1 LPGSASGNDK
11 PSGKKTAEAIQQ
23 EVAAEIARLLE
34 LAFADRHRQGVDLEA
49 MEMAIRAAM
58 HQAGASVL
66 EKLLNAP
73 ISPESEVDCRCGQKA
88 RLHQMRPKQILTA
101 LGRIRIERAYYV
113 CSHCQHGQSPLD
125 RQLDVEGTEY
135 SPAVR
140 RMMSIVG
147 SEAPFDQ
154 GRQQLADLAGLEVTA
169 KAVERQAEI
178 IGQDIAN
185 RDRIRIESAVQ
196 LELPQVRIDEIAV
209 MYVEMDGTGIPVVKA
224 ETEGRQGK
232 IDGQPAHPREVKL
245 GCIFT
250 QTGID
255 DQGRPV
261 RDEDSTSYTG
271 AIETAEQ
278 FGRRIYREALDR
290 GWDRAKMKVVL
301 GDGAPWIWNIADEQ
315 FPDAIQILD
324 LYHARQHLWEL
335 AAKLYPANE
344 KQRKAWASR
353 LEKKLDQGKVETVV
367 KTMRS
372 VATSSETLAE
382 LIKNEAVF
390 FERNAERMHY
400 ARFRSQN
407 LFVGSGVVE
416 AGCKTVIGRRLKMSG
431 MFWTVRGANSII
443 ALRCNRFSGKFADYW
458 ESRAA

>member
-1 LPGSASGNDK
+1 
-11 PSGKKTAEAIQQ
+11 
-23 EVAAEIARLLE
+23 
-34 LAFADRHRQGVDLEA
+34 
-49 MEMAIRAAM
+49 
-58 HQAGASVL
+58 
-66 EKLLNAP
+66 
-73 ISPESEVDCRCGQKA
+73 
-88 RLHQMRPKQILTA
+88 
-101 LGRIRIERAYYV
+101 
-113 CSHCQHGQSPLD
+113 
-125 RQLDVEGTEY
+125 LDVEGTEY

-147 SEAPFDQ
+147 SEGSFDQ
-154 GRQQLADLAGLEVTA
+154 GRQQLAELAGLEVTA

-185 RDRIRIESAVQ
+185 RDQVRIESAVQ
-196 LELPQVRIDEIAV
+196 LELPQVRTDESSA

-224 ETEGRQGK
+224 ETKGRQGK
-232 IDGQPAHPREVKL
+232 TDGQPAHTREVKL
-245 GCIFT
+245 GCVFT
-250 QTGID
+250 QTGTD
-255 DQGRPV
+255 EQGRPV
-261 RDEDSTSYTG
+261 RDEDSTTYTG

-278 FGRRIYREALDR
+278 FGRRIYREAWDR
-290 GWDRAKMKVVL
+290 GWDRAKTKVVL

-315 FPDAIQILD
+315 FPGAIQIVD

-353 LEKKLDQGKVETVV
+353 LEKKLDEGKVETVV

-372 VATSSETLAE
+372 VAAASPTLAE
-382 LIKNEAVF
+382 LLENEALF
-390 FERNAERMHY
+390 FERNAERMRY
-400 ARFRSQN
+400 ARFRGQK

-443 ALRCNRFSGKFADYW
+443 ALRCNRISGKFADYW